1 MEIVP
6 HLPDVG
12 QLRPQASRSN
22 ELGDADLESATKGFE
37 AIFLRQ
43 FLSQSLKPLLHDTP
57 GSQATGS
64 GIYQSMISEVLADN
78 LAQAG
83 KFGFSSML
91 QVQLQ
96 DNSPDGKFF
105 KSH

>member
-6 HLPDVG
+6 QLSDVG
-12 QLRPQASRSN
+12 TELPQVSRLN

-78 LAQAG
+78 LAQTG
-83 KFGFSSML
+83 KFASSML
-91 QVQLQ
+91 QMQLQ
-96 DNSPDGKFF
+96 DGSPDRRFF
-105 KSH
+105 

>member
-1 MEIVP
+1 MEIGSDRIDVNLVNAP
-6 HLPDVG
+6 LGMPDK
-12 QLRPQASRSN
+12 LD
-22 ELGDADLESATKGFE
+22 DAKLEAATKGFE

-57 GSQATGS
+57 GSQTTGS

-78 LAQAG
+78 LAQSE

-91 QVQLQ
+91 QIQLQ
-96 DNSPDGKFF
+96 DAAEN
-105 KSH
+105 

>member
-1 MEIVP
+1 MEIGAQ
-6 HLPDVG
+6 LADVG
-12 QLRPQASRSN
+12 HLQPQINRSD
-22 ELGDADLESATKGFE
+22 ELGNADLETATKGFE

-78 LAQAG
+78 LAQTG

-96 DNSPDGKFF
+96 DNPPD
-105 KSH
+105 

>member
-1 MEIVP
+1 MEIGSQIADMS
-6 HLPDVG
+6 H
-12 QLRPQASRSN
+12 LRPQVHRADA
-22 ELGDADLESATKGFE
+22 LGNTELESATKGFE
-37 AIFLRQ
+37 AIFIRQ

-78 LAQAG
+78 LAQTG

-96 DNSPDGKFF
+96 DNPAD
-105 KSH
+105 

>member
-1 MEIVP
+1 MEIGFEVSEVSHIGP
-6 HLPDVG
+6 HEALIKERAD
-12 QLRPQASRSN
+12 A
-22 ELGDADLESATKGFE
+22 ELEDATKGFE

-43 FLSQSLKPLLHDTP
+43 FLSQSLKPLLHDVP

-78 LAQAG
+78 LAQTE

-91 QVQLQ
+91 QIQLQ
-96 DNSPDGKFF
+96 DSVSD
-105 KSH
+105 